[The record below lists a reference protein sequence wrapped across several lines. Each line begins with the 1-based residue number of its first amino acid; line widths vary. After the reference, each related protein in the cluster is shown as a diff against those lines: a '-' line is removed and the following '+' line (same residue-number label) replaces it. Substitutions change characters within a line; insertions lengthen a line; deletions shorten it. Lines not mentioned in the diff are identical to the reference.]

1 MIVIISFYKKRSIG
15 HYQLIIPNLTT
26 TQKCAM
32 KARKHQNE
40 KCFFAY
46 YVAMLNIFSCQ
57 SNDIVDRWN
66 KGTKWVEIWIGEA
79 EALDTRPG
87 RDLDRVLLRW

>member
-1 MIVIISFYKKRSIG
+1 MF
-15 HYQLIIPNLTT
+15 
-26 TQKCAM
+26 C
-32 KARKHQNE
+32 
-40 KCFFAY
+40 AY